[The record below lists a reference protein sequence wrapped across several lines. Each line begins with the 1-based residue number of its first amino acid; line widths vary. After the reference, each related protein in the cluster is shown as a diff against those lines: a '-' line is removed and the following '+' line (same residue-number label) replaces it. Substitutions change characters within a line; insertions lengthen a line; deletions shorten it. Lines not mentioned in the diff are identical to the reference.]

1 MENENIEQIEHNDNV
16 NENIESIEHNDN
28 VNEPIEPIE
37 HNDTIVPE
45 LNQADEE
52 LKQLR
57 DEIKSLRE
65 YLSKKFTENERGDAG
80 ETDPIEDYLNSD
92 NSLTHR
98 ILEKYERMK

>member
-1 MENENIEQIEHNDNV
+1 MNTEIIETTEETRDEQEHVDEETQDEQEHVDEAPEAEV
-16 NENIESIEHNDN
+16 NQ
-28 VNEPIEPIE
+28 
-37 HNDTIVPE
+37 T
-45 LNQADEE
+45 DEE

-57 DEIKSLRE
+57 EEIKSLRE
-65 YLSKKFTENERGDAG
+65 YLSKKFTESERGDAG

>member
-1 MENENIEQIEHNDNV
+1 MSTENIETTEEPQDEQEHVD
-16 NENIESIEHNDN
+16 E
-28 VNEPIEPIE
+28 
-37 HNDTIVPE
+37 VPE
-45 LNQADEE
+45 VEVNPADEAPEAEVNQTDEE

-65 YLSKKFTENERGDAG
+65 YLSKKFTESERGDAG

-98 ILEKYERMK
+98 ILKKYERMN

>member
-1 MENENIEQIEHNDNV
+1 MSTDIIETTEETRDEQETVD
-16 NENIESIEHNDN
+16 E
-28 VNEPIEPIE
+28 
-37 HNDTIVPE
+37 VPE
-45 LNQADEE
+45 VEVNPADEAPEAEVNPTDEE

-57 DEIKSLRE
+57 EEIKSLRE
-65 YLSKKFTENERGDAG
+65 YLSKKFTESERGDAG

>member
-1 MENENIEQIEHNDNV
+1 MSTEIIETTEEPQDEQEHVEEAIEV
-16 NENIESIEHNDN
+16 
-28 VNEPIEPIE
+28 
-37 HNDTIVPE
+37 E
-45 LNQADEE
+45 LNPTNEAPEVEVNQTDEE

-57 DEIKSLRE
+57 EEIKSLRE
-65 YLSKKFTENERGDAG
+65 YLSKKFTESERGDAG